1 MCTVHLFVKNIVY
14 TYWLYI
20 SAPVLG
26 GNQLSH
32 VNLLYIIIGVVI
44 FVLLAV
50 LITICLCIRC
60 TGRKPNKNRKRSS
73 MASNRKP
80 SSPSEAHIPSDPEI
94 ICHDRLSKTPMLP
107 TSQSTGSSSFNPYD
121 HHSIDPNN
129 RYSAQLLTQYDPQS
143 YEPSLSH
150 HGGYDTN
157 APSSYNDHQSTLSS
171 KYSYTSPRYNDPI
184 TPRYNVD
191 AVSSSYYRP
200 NPYGDIHLDRQH
212 YNGKDMDSCLTSL

>member
-1 MCTVHLFVKNIVY
+1 
-14 TYWLYI
+14 
-20 SAPVLG
+20 
-26 GNQLSH
+26 
-32 VNLLYIIIGVVI
+32 
-44 FVLLAV
+44 
-50 LITICLCIRC
+50 
-60 TGRKPNKNRKRSS
+60 

-157 APSSYNDHQSTLSS
+157 APSSYDHHSTISS
-171 KYSYTSPRYNDPI
+171 KYSYTSPRYND
-184 TPRYNVD
+184 RFND

-200 NPYGDIHLDRQH
+200 NQYGDIHVDTRQQ
-212 YNGKDMDSCLTSL
+212 YNNGKDMDSCLTSL